1 MNITSALYLFSTNK
15 VIIKVPFEIQRETE
29 KCYFTKESRYLKS
42 EIGKPIFKSPT
53 IYPYIEL
60 VMIDTDEDTLRQRL
74 AQWFLNKAN
83 EIDNVL
89 EV

>member
-15 VIIKVPFEIQRETE
+15 VIIKVPFEIKKETE

-42 EIGKPIFKSPT
+42 EIGKPILKSPT

-60 VMIDTDEDTLRQRL
+60 VMIDASEDILRQRL
-74 AQWFLNKAN
+74 AQWFINKVN
-83 EIDNVL
+83 EIGNI
-89 EV
+89 